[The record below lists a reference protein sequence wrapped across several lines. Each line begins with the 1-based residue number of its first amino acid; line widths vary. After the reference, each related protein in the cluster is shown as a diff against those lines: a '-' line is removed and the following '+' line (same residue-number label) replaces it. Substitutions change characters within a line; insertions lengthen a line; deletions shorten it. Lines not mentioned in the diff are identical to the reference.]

1 MEYVRRGFVGLIF
14 VVCINWGLFISF
26 LKFIKVKDR
35 NFKWVL
41 QGLYSLLVLITSLW
55 LASAYLRLCLNEAAY
70 GFTLARIIA
79 HSFMLY
85 LFVTFAYTFIRI
97 CLEKLPLLHF
107 YFILGLVFY
116 TGLNGLNI
124 EQFIVNKNIEGYKE
138 VEKLDVHYLND
149 WSTTGTIELI
159 KLYEKD
165 PEIEDLEELLKR
177 EKEHVL
183 DIERNNL
190 AIL

>member
-1 MEYVRRGFVGLIF
+1 
-14 VVCINWGLFISF
+14 
-26 LKFIKVKDR
+26 
-35 NFKWVL
+35 
-41 QGLYSLLVLITSLW
+41 
-55 LASAYLRLCLNEAAY
+55 
-70 GFTLARIIA
+70 
-79 HSFMLY
+79 MLY

-149 WSTTGTIELI
+149 
-159 KLYEKD
+159 
-165 PEIEDLEELLKR
+165 
-177 EKEHVL
+177 
-183 DIERNNL
+183 
-190 AIL
+190 